1 MLEVST
7 LGEYRKHIGGPSPLY
22 DDIDV
27 RRIDSPITYKK
38 EYEPIRH
45 RIYSIS
51 LHIDMETGGKPL
63 LYFKIPYQVVVAD
76 QKKPTCKKGYC
87 VAFTE
92 SFLEKYRGLASLM
105 FDVPFLRLENT
116 IPLELE
122 YRDVP
127 LLQGIY
133 EQMCDEYNSDHSDRF
148 DMIVSY
154 LQTLMLQI
162 RRIYSRSAA
171 FIKEVMQSGNQND
184 IAIAGQFKFM
194 LDTFFK
200 ENDNNQASR
209 TVAHYA
215 SRLSVHPN
223 YLNAVVKRATGKTAH
238 ELLQEY
244 IIRFAKD
251 MLLQTNLSVKE
262 ISYQLSFNAPS
273 HFVTFFK
280 KNTSYTPAR
289 FRQMSQKV
297 LV

>member
-1 MLEVST
+1 MLEVNT
-7 LGEYRKHIGGPSPLY
+7 LGAYRKHIGGPSPMY
-22 DDIDV
+22 DDFDV
-27 RRIDSPITYKK
+27 RRIDSAIVYKK

-45 RIYSIS
+45 RIYAIS
-51 LHIDMETGGKPL
+51 LHIDLETGGKPL
-63 LYFKIPYQVVVAD
+63 LYFKIPYQVVAAD
-76 QKKPTCKKGYC
+76 QKKPLCKMGYC
-87 VAFTE
+87 IAFTE

-122 YRDVP
+122 YSDVA
-127 LLQGIY
+127 LLQSIY
-133 EQMCDEYNSDHSDRF
+133 EQMCEEHNSDHSDRF

-154 LQTLMLQI
+154 MQTLMLQI
-162 RRIYSRSAA
+162 RRIYTRSAM
-171 FIKEVMQSGNQND
+171 FIKEVVQSGNQND

-200 ENDNNQASR
+200 ESENNQASR

-223 YLNAVVKRATGKTAH
+223 YLNAVVKRVTGKTAH
-238 ELLQEY
+238 ELLQENL
-244 IIRFAKD
+244 IRFAKD

-289 FRQMSQKV
+289 FRQLSQRNV
-297 LV
+297 A